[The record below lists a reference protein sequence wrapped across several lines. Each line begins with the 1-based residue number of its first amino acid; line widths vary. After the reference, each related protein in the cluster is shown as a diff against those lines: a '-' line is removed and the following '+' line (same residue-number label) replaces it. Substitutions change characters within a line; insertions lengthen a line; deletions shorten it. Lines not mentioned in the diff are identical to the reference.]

1 MSSNNTT
8 DTTTT
13 PLVEKTPEDTI
24 NELVATI
31 KTLTAELDRYKAKD
45 DQQKI
50 IDQLGTIAKELRIPE
65 AVIVHDLPRYLPDFI
80 LKDGKVVAR
89 ADESQ
94 DVRQVLTAL
103 QKERP
108 HWLPLSQ
115 GAGNEPMR
123 ATHNA
128 NTYAAMVERQGKE
141 WFDHN

>member
-1 MSSNNTT
+1 MT
-8 DTTTT
+8 DTQAT
-13 PLVEKTPEDTI
+13 PVVEKTTEDTT
-24 NELVATI
+24 NELVAKI
-31 KTLTAELDRYKAKD
+31 KTLTAELDKYKAKD

-50 IDQLGTIAKELRIPE
+50 LDQLGIAAKDLRIPE

-80 LKDGKVVAR
+80 LKDGKAVAR
-89 ADESQ
+89 IDESQ
-94 DVRQVLTAL
+94 DVRHVLTAL

-108 HWLPLSQ
+108 HWLPPSQ
-115 GAGNEPMR
+115 GAGNEPIR